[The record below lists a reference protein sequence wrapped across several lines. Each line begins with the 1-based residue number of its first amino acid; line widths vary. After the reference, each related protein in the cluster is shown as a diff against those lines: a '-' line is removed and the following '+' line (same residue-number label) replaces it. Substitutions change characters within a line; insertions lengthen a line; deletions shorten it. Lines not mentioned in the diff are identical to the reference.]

1 MRDDD
6 IRQLFERI
14 SKHFGSN
21 VEEGTEDIFAMLVN
35 TTLKY
40 RDQLDAKTGTPL
52 TIGETREALEAF
64 MHVMKKKSFPENL
77 SERAHDLIVIWLE
90 ALKERTQH

>member
-6 IRQLFERI
+6 IKQLFERI
-14 SKHFGSN
+14 SEHFGGR
-21 VEEGTEDIFAMLVN
+21 VEDGTEDIFAMLVN

-40 RDQLDAKTGTPL
+40 RDQLDAKTGNPL

-64 MHVMKKKSFPENL
+64 MHVMKEKKFPKDL
-77 SERAHDLIVIWLE
+77 SERAHDLIVVWLE
-90 ALKERTQH
+90 ALKERTHH